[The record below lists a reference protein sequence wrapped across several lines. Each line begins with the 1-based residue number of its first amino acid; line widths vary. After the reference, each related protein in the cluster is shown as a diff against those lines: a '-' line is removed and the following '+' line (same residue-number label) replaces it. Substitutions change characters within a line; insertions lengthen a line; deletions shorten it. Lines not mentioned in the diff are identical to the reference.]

1 MCDTVPVKKQVQIRV
16 EPQDLKLWKKTAK
29 ELRLTLS
36 EFIRMQ
42 VYRFFRK
49 PIPDAKELEL

>member
-1 MCDTVPVKKQVQIRV
+1 MCDATFVKKQIQIRV

-49 PIPDAKELEL
+49 PVPDERELG